1 MLKKLTQS
9 IIVLVLAANVSFA
22 GGFQINEHGAKA
34 MAMAGAFTGLA
45 NDPSAIF
52 FNGAGLTQLEGT
64 QLLAGVTLISPA
76 ASFRGPS
83 PAITEYSVQDKIF
96 HPINF
101 YLTHQFDEN
110 WFVGLGIN
118 NPYGLGTKW
127 DDDWVGRYLALD
139 TEIRTFY
146 FSPTVAYKVNENLS
160 LSVGFVFAYGDVKI
174 IRYANLFPFDG
185 EIKVN
190 LEGDGTSV
198 GFNAGVLF
206 KPSDFLQLG
215 LSFRSNNTFNFEGEA
230 TSTGPAALSAS
241 YPKGDIAAELTTPMN
256 VTLGAAL
263 FPMKELTIT
272 ADFQYVGWSSYDKL
286 AVDFKD
292 PATSDLSAVRDYEN
306 TFIARL
312 GGEYKLSSSFAL
324 RGGLFY
330 DNNPVKDQYVEPTL
344 PDSDRLGFNIG
355 LGYKL
360 TDDLAIDLAYLF
372 LRFSEREITDS
383 KENYSGISGAN
394 APFNGV
400 YNSSAHLFGIN
411 FSYSL

>member
-1 MLKKLTQS
+1 MLKKLTHS
-9 IIVLVLAANVSFA
+9 IIALVLAVNVAFA

-45 NDPSAIF
+45 NDPSAVH
-52 FNGAGLTQLEGT
+52 FNGAGLTQLSGT
-64 QLLAGVTLISPA
+64 QFVAGVTLIAPA

-83 PAITEYSVQDKIF
+83 PAITEYSLNDQIF

-101 YLTHQFDEN
+101 YVTHQIDEN

-127 DDDWVGRYLALD
+127 DDDWVGKYLAVD

-146 FSPTVAYKVNENLS
+146 FNPTVAYKVSDNLS
-160 LSVGFVFAYGDVKI
+160 LSAGFVFGYGDVKI
-174 IRYANLFPFDG
+174 IRYSNLHPFNGDVHVQL
-185 EIKVN
+185 K
-190 LEGDGTSV
+190 GDGTAI
-198 GFNAGVLF
+198 GFTGGVLF
-206 KPSDFLQLG
+206 KPSEMVQFG
-215 LSFRSNNTFNFEGEA
+215 LSFRSNNTFTFEGTAE
-230 TSTGPAALSAS
+230 SKGPAALSAGF
-241 YPKGDIAAELTTPMN
+241 PKGDIAAELTTPMN
-256 VTLGAAL
+256 VTFGTAV
-263 FPMKELTIT
+263 FPTKCLTLT
-272 ADFQYVGWSSYDKL
+272 ADFQYVGWSSYDEL

-292 PATSDLSAVRDYEN
+292 PAYSDLSAVRDYEN
-306 TFIARL
+306 TYIARL
-312 GGEYKLSSSFAL
+312 GAEYELTSNFAL

-330 DNNPVKDQYVEPTL
+330 DNNPVKDEYVEPTL
-344 PDSDRLGFNIG
+344 PDSDRIGFNIG

-360 TDDLAIDLAYLF
+360 SDKFSIDLAYLF
-372 LRFSEREITDS
+372 LRFSEREITTS